1 LIILSEKSDKLAYL
15 FWKLLD
21 LDQPRLLTC
30 L

>member
-21 LDQPRLLTC
+21 
-30 L
+30 